1 MGELD
6 GKVGIVTGAGRMR
19 GIGRA
24 TALELARLGADVVV
38 TGTGRNPATVP
49 AAEKEAGWKDVESTA
64 MEVRGLGRRALPLI
78 VDVTNAEHVDMMMKQ
93 ALQELGQVDILV
105 NNAAYAR
112 GADRVPIV
120 DLEPDVFQKVMDVKV
135 LGTYL
140 CTRAVVKHLIQRDQG
155 GKIVNVSSNEG
166 KSGSA
171 NTMVYAAASFAVV
184 GMTQS
189 LARELGPH
197 NINVNA
203 VCPGWVDT
211 SRLDDLK
218 EGGQWEELARSIPL
232 RRLGTDH
239 DIGSFIAYLCTEAT
253 SWIHGQSINIDG
265 GEIVEH

>member
-38 TGTGRNPATVP
+38 TGTGRNPAPVP
-49 AAEKEAGWKDVESTA
+49 ADEKEAGWKDVESTA
-64 MEVRGLGRRALPLI
+64 MEVRALGRRALSLI
-78 VDVTNAEHVDMMMKQ
+78 VDVTDGEHVDRMMKQ
-93 ALQELGQVDILV
+93 TLQELGQVDILV
-105 NNAAYAR
+105 NNAAYTR

-120 DLEPDVFQKVMDVKV
+120 DLEPDIFQKVMDVKV
-135 LGTYL
+135 LGTYF
-140 CTRAVVKHLIQRDQG
+140 CTRAVVKHLIGRDQG
-155 GKIVNVSSNEG
+155 GKIVNVSSTEG

-171 NTMVYAAASFAVV
+171 NTVVYAAANFAVV

-211 SRLDDLK
+211 QGNRVL
-218 EGGQWEELARSIPL
+218 
-232 RRLGTDH
+232 T
-239 DIGSFIAYLCTEAT
+239 
-253 SWIHGQSINIDG
+253 N
-265 GEIVEH
+265 EHL